1 LNDAEPAGTT
11 SLLPGSFHYRRRVQF
26 AETDM
31 AGIVHFS
38 SYLRYMEEA
47 EHAMFRAAGLSVAH
61 GELHWPRVSASCE
74 YKHPLRFEDE
84 IDIAVRASVG
94 RRRMQYAFEVFRGE
108 RRVASGVMATVCARI
123 DAAGAVRTID
133 VPAEVLDR
141 LRSVLR

>member
-1 LNDAEPAGTT
+1 LNDAERTGATT
-11 SLLPGSFHYRRRVQF
+11 LLPGTFHYPRRVQF

-94 RRRMQYAFEVFRGE
+94 RRRMQYAFVVSRGE
-108 RRVASGVMATVCARI
+108 RSVATGVMATVCARI
-123 DAAGAVRTID
+123 DASGTVRTIE
-133 VPAEVLDR
+133 VPSDVLDR
-141 LRSVLR
+141 LRSVLQ

>member
-1 LNDAEPAGTT
+1 MTDADRTGTT
-11 SLLPGSFHYRRRVQF
+11 LLLPGAFQYRRRVQF

-74 YKHPLRFEDE
+74 YRHPLRFEDE
-84 IDIAVRASVG
+84 IEISVRASVG
-94 RRRMQYAFEVFRGE
+94 RRRMEYAFVVSRGE
-108 RRVASGVMATVCARI
+108 RSVATGVMATVCALI
-123 DAAGAVRTID
+123 DASGIVRTID